1 MKKTTAQGHIATTPD
16 ETDIQLA
23 AGEGRL
29 IMNIYLKGKRM
40 PVQTMRRAMAY
51 RKFLHGLD
59 MPVYVYVDNKKIL
72 KLKGKKYW
80 YYRPFLVMR
89 WFIRNLFST

>member
-1 MKKTTAQGHIATTPD
+1 MKKTTAQGHIATAPD

-29 IMNIYLKGKRM
+29 IMNIYLKGRRM

-59 MPVYVYVDNKKIL
+59 IAFLIIAVLIVGFFLHWLVL
-72 KLKGKKYW
+72 KTLHEKDIA
-80 YYRPFLVMR
+80 LA
-89 WFIRNLFST
+89 L